1 MKRGYI
7 FTFLSLLSLSFASAY
22 GGGYSSFGF
31 SGLFSEFNISMYLN
45 ALLFVTL
52 FAVIFFILKKSPF
65 RDNSAVCWIIS
76 LCVASFGMWGI
87 ILSGFSFED
96 LIYSL
101 GISSELI
108 PTVLAMIGV
117 AIAIFIILKYGFRNF
132 LATVFALLGA
142 LLVALSLFGVVYEQG
157 AGILIGLGFLLLALI
172 LKKKIGIPGL
182 RLPGIKFRGG
192 ARMMIYADGRRY
204 TSPIFRAI
212 PLSIQSNSG
221 SRIAIENAGDK
232 PLEWV
237 IKTWDGLRASPTRG
251 IVQPGQANEIKIYF
265 GSGGGTKRAMVLGKS
280 QGGFSKQKA
289 KILVSTFSGGNST
302 TTKTP
307 SSEGTPV
314 PTKQVLDQ
322 KRRSIFDLKQKYI
335 AYGNR
340 FTQVRS
346 SNQNEA
352 KRILQAMEIIVKMAG
367 KQGIGEKEFL
377 SNRYVMNYK
386 TVKEIRKNN
395 GY

>member
-172 LKKKIGIPGL
+172 LKKKNW
-182 RLPGIKFRGG
+182 
-192 ARMMIYADGRRY
+192 Y
-204 TSPIFRAI
+204 S
-212 PLSIQSNSG
+212 
-221 SRIAIENAGDK
+221 
-232 PLEWV
+232 
-237 IKTWDGLRASPTRG
+237 
-251 IVQPGQANEIKIYF
+251 
-265 GSGGGTKRAMVLGKS
+265 
-280 QGGFSKQKA
+280 
-289 KILVSTFSGGNST
+289 
-302 TTKTP
+302 
-307 SSEGTPV
+307 
-314 PTKQVLDQ
+314 
-322 KRRSIFDLKQKYI
+322 
-335 AYGNR
+335 
-340 FTQVRS
+340 RS
-346 SNQNEA
+346 SA
-352 KRILQAMEIIVKMAG
+352 SRHKI
-367 KQGIGEKEFL
+367 
-377 SNRYVMNYK
+377 
-386 TVKEIRKNN
+386 
-395 GY
+395 